1 MQKEITINYNEHT
14 IEGIKGTF
22 FGNSQYEANYRA
34 KINGFIIDFF
44 KIPISLKKKYEL
56 NIKALS
62 DPNFSS
68 TNIAMNCINT
78 FKLIVDIVNMQ
89 TGENYDYN
97 TFITKTE
104 TEKMLKYGTKIIAAL
119 ARHFDEQNK
128 NNFNESYYEWE
139 KGWIDKK
146 WINYEPTSEEIKEI
160 QTMNQKL
167 NSLKLKNEK
176 KTLNKGQIRLLKAI
190 NKIEDRQSQQ
200 QQNAKPNSKTKKLKE
215 NHGERSKI

>member
-1 MQKEITINYNEHT
+1 MQKGIIINYNEYA
-14 IEGIKGTF
+14 IGGIKGTF

-44 KIPISLKKKYEL
+44 KIPISLKKKYEI

-62 DPNFSS
+62 DPNFTS

-89 TGENYDYN
+89 TGKNYDYD
-97 TFITKTE
+97 TFVTKTE

-119 ARHFDEQNK
+119 ARHFDEQNRT
-128 NNFNESYYEWE
+128 NFNESYYEWE

-146 WINYEPTSEEIKEI
+146 WINYEPTAEEIREI
-160 QTMNQKL
+160 QKMNQKF
-167 NSLKLKNEK
+167 NPLKLTHEK
-176 KTLNKGQIRLLKAI
+176 KTLNKGQTRLLQAV
-190 NKIEDRQSQQ
+190 NKIESQSQRR
-200 QQNAKPNSKTKKLKE
+200 NSKLNRKTEKLNE
-215 NHGERSKI
+215 NHGEKPKI

>member
-1 MQKEITINYNEHT
+1 MQQKIIKNYNEYA
-14 IEGIKGTF
+14 IGGIKETF

-78 FKLIVDIVNMQ
+78 FKLIVDVVNMQ
-89 TGENYDYN
+89 TGENYDYD
-97 TFITKTE
+97 TFITETE

-119 ARHFDEQNK
+119 ARHFDEKNK
-128 NNFNESYYEWE
+128 TNFNESYYEWE

-146 WINYEPTSEEIKEI
+146 WIDYEPTEAEIKEI
-160 QTMNQKL
+160 QSMNQKL
-167 NSLKLKNEK
+167 NPLKLNNEE
-176 KTLNKGQIRLLKAI
+176 KTFNKGQIKLLKSI
-190 NKIEDRQSQQ
+190 NKIKNQSQQ
-200 QQNAKPNSKTKKLKE
+200 HNVKSNSTAKKLKGNRRKE
-215 NHGERSKI
+215 VKI

>member
-1 MQKEITINYNEHT
+1 MQKEITKNYNEYT
-14 IEGIKGTF
+14 IGGIKGTF

-44 KIPISLKKKYEL
+44 KIPTSLKKKYEL

-62 DPNFSS
+62 DPNSSS

-89 TGENYDYN
+89 SGENYDYE

-104 TEKMLKYGTKIIAAL
+104 TKKMLVYSTKIIAAL
-119 ARHFDEQNK
+119 ARHFDEQSGT
-128 NNFNESYYEWE
+128 NFNESYYEWE

-146 WINYEPTSEEIKEI
+146 WIDYEPTESEIKEI
-160 QTMNQKL
+160 QTINQKL
-167 NSLKLKNEK
+167 NPLKIKYEEK
-176 KTLNKGQIRLLKAI
+176 TPNKGQIKLLKAI
-190 NKIEDRQSQQ
+190 SKIESQSQQ
-200 QQNAKPNSKTKKLKE
+200 QITKSKSTTKKLKGNLRKE
-215 NHGERSKI
+215 SNI

>member
-1 MQKEITINYNEHT
+1 MQQKITKNYNEYA
-14 IEGIKGTF
+14 IGGIKETF

-62 DPNFSS
+62 DPNFSP

-78 FKLIVDIVNMQ
+78 FKLIVDVVNMQ
-89 TGENYDYN
+89 TGENYDYD
-97 TFITKTE
+97 TFITETE

-119 ARHFDEQNK
+119 ARHFDEKNK
-128 NNFNESYYEWE
+128 TNFNESYYEWE

-146 WINYEPTSEEIKEI
+146 WIDYEPTEAEIKEI
-160 QTMNQKL
+160 QAMNQKL
-167 NSLKLKNEK
+167 NPLKLNNEEK
-176 KTLNKGQIRLLKAI
+176 IFNKGQIKLLKSI
-190 NKIEDRQSQQ
+190 NKIKSQSQQ
-200 QQNAKPNSKTKKLKE
+200 HNVKSNSTAKKLKGNRRKE
-215 NHGERSKI
+215 VKI

>member
-1 MQKEITINYNEHT
+1 MQKETTRNYNEYT
-14 IEGIKGTF
+14 IGGIKGTF

-89 TGENYDYN
+89 TGENYDYD
-97 TFITKTE
+97 TFITKTK

-128 NNFNESYYEWE
+128 TNFNESYYEWE

-146 WINYEPTSEEIKEI
+146 WIDYEPTEAEIKEI

-167 NSLKLKNEK
+167 NPLKLTNEEK
-176 KTLNKGQIRLLKAI
+176 ALNKGQIKLLEAI
-190 NKIEDRQSQQ
+190 SKIKSQSQQ
-200 QQNAKPNSKTKKLKE
+200 HTKPNVVNKKLKGNNRKE
-215 NHGERSKI
+215 TNI

>member
-1 MQKEITINYNEHT
+1 MQKEITINYNEYT
-14 IEGIKGTF
+14 IGGIKGTF

-89 TGENYDYN
+89 TGENYDYD
-97 TFITKTE
+97 TFITKTD

-128 NNFNESYYEWE
+128 TNFNESYYEWE

-146 WINYEPTSEEIKEI
+146 WINYEPTAEEIKEI
-160 QTMNQKL
+160 QIMNQKL
-167 NSLKLKNEK
+167 NPLKLKHRK
-176 KTLNKGQIRLLKAI
+176 KNLNNGQIRLLQAI
-190 NKIEDRQSQQ
+190 NKIEDQSQQ
-200 QQNAKPNSKTKKLKE
+200 RATKSNSKTKKLKG
-215 NHGERSKI
+215 NHGEKTKI

>member
-1 MQKEITINYNEHT
+1 MQKETTRNYNEYT
-14 IEGIKGTF
+14 IGGIKGTF

-78 FKLIVDIVNMQ
+78 FKLIVDIINMQ
-89 TGENYDYN
+89 TGENYDYD
-97 TFITKTE
+97 TFITKTK

-119 ARHFDEQNK
+119 ARHYDEQNK
-128 NNFNESYYEWE
+128 TTFNENYYEWE

-146 WINYEPTSEEIKEI
+146 WINYEPTEAEIKEI

-167 NSLKLKNEK
+167 SPLKLKNEEK
-176 KTLNKGQIRLLKAI
+176 ALNEGHIKLLKAI
-190 NKIEDRQSQQ
+190 NFIDSPK
-200 QQNAKPNSKTKKLKE
+200 QNHAKPNSKTKKLKGNNRKE
-215 NHGERSKI
+215 AKI

>member
-1 MQKEITINYNEHT
+1 MQKEITKNYNEY
-14 IEGIKGTF
+14 IIRGIKGTF
-22 FGNSQYEANYRA
+22 FGDSQYEANYRA

-62 DPNFSS
+62 NPNFSS
-68 TNIAMNCINT
+68 TNVTMNCINT

-89 TGENYDYN
+89 TGENYDYD

-128 NNFNESYYEWE
+128 TNFNESYYEWE

-146 WINYEPTSEEIKEI
+146 WINYEPTEAEIKEI

-167 NSLKLKNEK
+167 NPLKPKHAR
-176 KTLNKGQIRLLKAI
+176 TPLNKGQIKLLKAI
-190 NKIEDRQSQQ
+190 NKIESQSKQHT
-200 QQNAKPNSKTKKLKE
+200 KTNNTIKKLKG
-215 NHGERSKI
+215 NHRKEAEI

>member
-1 MQKEITINYNEHT
+1 MQKGIIINYNEYA
-14 IEGIKGTF
+14 IGGIKGTF

-44 KIPISLKKKYEL
+44 KIPISLKKKYEI

-62 DPNFSS
+62 DPNFTS

-89 TGENYDYN
+89 TGKNYDYD
-97 TFITKTE
+97 TFVTKTE

-119 ARHFDEQNK
+119 ARHFDEQNRT
-128 NNFNESYYEWE
+128 NFNESYYEWE

-146 WINYEPTSEEIKEI
+146 WINYEPTAEEIREI
-160 QTMNQKL
+160 QKMNQKF
-167 NSLKLKNEK
+167 NPLKLTHEK
-176 KTLNKGQIRLLKAI
+176 KNLNKGQTRLLQAV
-190 NKIEDRQSQQ
+190 NKIKSQSQQ
-200 QQNAKPNSKTKKLKE
+200 RNSKLNRKTAELNE
-215 NHGERSKI
+215 HHGEKPKI

>member
-1 MQKEITINYNEHT
+1 MQKEITRNYNEYVFG
-14 IEGIKGTF
+14 GIKGTF

-44 KIPISLKKKYEL
+44 KIPISLKKKYEI

-89 TGENYDYN
+89 TGENYDYD
-97 TFITKTE
+97 TFITKTK

-119 ARHFDEQNK
+119 ARHFDEQNRS
-128 NNFNESYYEWE
+128 NFNESYYEWE

-146 WINYEPTSEEIKEI
+146 WIDYEPTEAEIKEI
-160 QTMNQKL
+160 QTMNQKS
-167 NSLKLKNEK
+167 NPLKLKNEAIP
-176 KTLNKGQIRLLKAI
+176 LNKGQIKLLKAI
-190 NKIEDRQSQQ
+190 SKIESQSQQ
-200 QQNAKPNSKTKKLKE
+200 HHAKPNNKTKKLKGNRKRE
-215 NHGERSKI
+215 SQI

>member
-1 MQKEITINYNEHT
+1 MQKEIKKNYNEYT
-14 IEGIKGTF
+14 IGGIKGTF

-34 KINGFIIDFF
+34 KVNGFIIDFF
-44 KIPISLKKKYEL
+44 KIPVSLKKKYEL

-68 TNIAMNCINT
+68 INIAMNCINT

-89 TGENYDYN
+89 TGENYDYD

-119 ARHFDEQNK
+119 ARHFDEQNRT
-128 NNFNESYYEWE
+128 NFNESYYEWE

-146 WINYEPTSEEIKEI
+146 WINYEPTEEEIREI
-160 QTMNQKL
+160 QKINQKL
-167 NSLKLKNEK
+167 NPLKLKHEGK
-176 KTLNKGQIRLLKAI
+176 ALNRGQIRLLKAI
-190 NKIEDRQSQQ
+190 NKIESHQSQQ
-200 QQNAKPNSKTKKLKE
+200 QNVKTNSTIKKLKG
-215 NHGERSKI
+215 NHKKEARI

>member
-1 MQKEITINYNEHT
+1 MQKEIPRNYNEYA
-14 IEGIKGTF
+14 IGGIKGTF

-89 TGENYDYN
+89 TGENYDYD
-97 TFITKTE
+97 TFIIKTE

-119 ARHFDEQNK
+119 ARHFDEQNRT
-128 NNFNESYYEWE
+128 NFNESYYEWE

-146 WINYEPTSEEIKEI
+146 WINYEPTEAEIKEI

-167 NSLKLKNEK
+167 NPLKLNNEGK
-176 KTLNKGQIRLLKAI
+176 APNKGQIKLLKAI
-190 NKIEDRQSQQ
+190 NKIENQPQ
-200 QQNAKPNSKTKKLKE
+200 QQNAKTNNAAKKLKGNRRKE
-215 NHGERSKI
+215 VKI

>member
-1 MQKEITINYNEHT
+1 MQQEITKNYNEYA
-14 IEGIKGTF
+14 IAGIKETF

-68 TNIAMNCINT
+68 TNIVMNCINT
-78 FKLIVDIVNMQ
+78 FKLIVDVVNMQ
-89 TGENYDYN
+89 TGENYDYD
-97 TFITKTE
+97 TFITETE

-119 ARHFDEQNK
+119 ARHFDEKNK
-128 NNFNESYYEWE
+128 TNFNESYYEWE

-146 WINYEPTSEEIKEI
+146 WIDYEPTETEIKEI
-160 QTMNQKL
+160 QKMNQKL
-167 NSLKLKNEK
+167 NPLKLNNEE
-176 KTLNKGQIRLLKAI
+176 KTFNKGQIKLLKSI
-190 NKIEDRQSQQ
+190 NKIKNHSQQ
-200 QQNAKPNSKTKKLKE
+200 HNVKSNSTAKKLKGNRRKE
-215 NHGERSKI
+215 VKI

>member
-1 MQKEITINYNEHT
+1 MQKEITKNYNEYT
-14 IEGIKGTF
+14 IRGIKETL

-34 KINGFIIDFF
+34 KIDGFIIDFF

-78 FKLIVDIVNMQ
+78 FKLIVDVVNMQ
-89 TGENYDYN
+89 TGENYDYD

-119 ARHFDEQNK
+119 ARHFDEK
-128 NNFNESYYEWE
+128 HKTNFNESYYEWE

-146 WINYEPTSEEIKEI
+146 WIDYEPTEAEIKEI
-160 QTMNQKL
+160 QTRNQKL
-167 NSLKLKNEK
+167 NPSRLNNEE
-176 KTLNKGQIRLLKAI
+176 KTFNKGQIKLLKAI
-190 NKIEDRQSQQ
+190 NKIKSQSQQ
-200 QQNAKPNSKTKKLKE
+200 HHAKPNSTDKKLKGNRRKE
-215 NHGERSKI
+215 VEI

>member
-1 MQKEITINYNEHT
+1 MQKELTINYNEYT
-14 IEGIKGTF
+14 IGGIKGTF

-89 TGENYDYN
+89 TGENYDYD

-119 ARHFDEQNK
+119 ARHFDEQSRT
-128 NNFNESYYEWE
+128 NFNESYYEWE
-139 KGWIDKK
+139 KGWVDKK

-160 QTMNQKL
+160 QAINQKS
-167 NSLKLKNEK
+167 NSLKLKHG
-176 KTLNKGQIRLLKAI
+176 KTPPNKGQIRLLKAI
-190 NKIEDRQSQQ
+190 NKIESQSQQ
-200 QQNAKPNSKTKKLKE
+200 QNVKPNRKTKKLKR
-215 NHGERSKI
+215 NLGGKAKI